1 MVVDIREVARR
12 SGVSP
17 ATVSRA
23 LNGRPDVSEATR
35 ERVMKTASDLG
46 YLPNQ
51 QARSLVRR
59 RSDTIGLIW
68 DTTYVTSHGR
78 QPFLQDLLVAL
89 KMALADTGYHLM
101 LLSPRGGDGSTDGFI
116 RIAAQHSLEGILL
129 MAVDAHQP
137 AVDALI
143 ASGRAVV
150 GLDLPILGRRASNV
164 STDNRGGAA
173 MAVDHLVGLGHRRI
187 AVINARQ
194 DMLPAAQRHEGF
206 CAAMARHGLRIP
218 VDYVGQG
225 DFFVESGHKAMQQL
239 LLLPEP
245 PTAVFA
251 AGDQMAVG
259 AMHAVLEAGLEV
271 PRDVSIVGF
280 DDVEIAALV
289 RPALTTIS
297 QDYLAMGKA
306 AVRLLTT
313 LIAEDRK
320 DRKVRKDR
328 EDRKG
333 SEGFLGSEGF
343 VGSEGFE
350 GSEGFAGSE
359 GSEGSDARPAP
370 AAADPELVPGR
381 LIVRSS
387 TGPVPSA

>member
-35 ERVMKTASDLG
+35 ERVMRTASDLG
-46 YLPNQ
+46 YLPNE
-51 QARSLVRR
+51 QARTLVRR
-59 RSDTIGLIW
+59 RSDTVGLIW
-68 DTTYVTSHGR
+68 DTTYVELHGR

-101 LLSPRGGDGSTDGFI
+101 LLSPRSGDGSKDGFI
-116 RIAAQHSLEGILL
+116 RIAAQHSLEGIVL

-143 ASGRAVV
+143 ASARPVV

-164 STDNRGGAA
+164 STDNAGGAE

-187 AVINARQ
+187 AVISARQ

-206 CAAMARHGLRIP
+206 CAAMARHGLDVP
-218 VDYVGQG
+218 DGYVVSG
-225 DFFVESGHKAMQQL
+225 DFFLESGHRAMQHL
-239 LLLPEP
+239 LRQPVL

-259 AMHAVLEAGLEV
+259 AMHAIYEAGLEV
-271 PRDVSIVGF
+271 PGDISIVGF

-297 QDYLAMGKA
+297 QDYLRMGRA
-306 AVRLLTT
+306 AVTLLTD
-313 LIAEDRK
+313 LISEDREYGRGT
-320 DRKVRKDR
+320 DAPPSV
-328 EDRKG
+328 
-333 SEGFLGSEGF
+333 
-343 VGSEGFE
+343 
-350 GSEGFAGSE
+350 AGR
-359 GSEGSDARPAP
+359 RPV
-370 AAADPELVPGR
+370 LVPGT
-381 LIVRSS
+381 LVVRTS
-387 TGPVPSA
+387 TGPAPTSQRAPAVG